1 MQDDPAQ
8 SLDTLLEQVR
18 AALGGSVPEQPQ
30 GPFAGEALDG
40 RVRAEVGLDGR
51 VRALHLD
58 PKVLREPL
66 DDLAAAVVVAV
77 NAAVDARPARADSGP
92 LLEQLRAV
100 QEESVVQM
108 ARISEAFTAALE
120 RVRTRG

>member
-1 MQDDPAQ
+1 VQEDPAQ
-8 SLDTLLEQVR
+8 ALDTLVEQVR

-30 GPFAGEALDG
+30 GPFAGEAADG
-40 RVRAEVGLDGR
+40 RVRAEVDVDGR
-51 VRALHLD
+51 LRELHLD

-66 DDLAAAVVVAV
+66 DDVAAAVVVAV
-77 NAAVDARPARADSGP
+77 NAALDARPARANTGP
-92 LLEQLRAV
+92 LLEQLRSV

-108 ARISEAFTAALE
+108 ARITEAFTAALE